1 MIKKLAPV
9 LIVDRIEPLLPLWD
23 ALGFRRTAE
32 VPHGEGLGF
41 VILERDGVEVMY
53 QTLDSVGAD
62 EPRVLEGS
70 RPPGAAALF
79 IEVDDLEAMAKAL
92 PSGTEVINARRQ
104 TFYGSTE
111 TIFRDGAGNVITLA
125 QMA

>member
-23 ALGFRRTAE
+23 ALGFRRTE
-32 VPHGEGLGF
+32 VPHGEALGF
-41 VILERDGVEVMY
+41 VILERDGIEVMY
-53 QTLDSVGAD
+53 QTRDSVGAD

-92 PSGTEVINARRQ
+92 PSGTEIINARRQ

>member
-1 MIKKLAPV
+1 
-9 LIVDRIEPLLPLWD
+9 
-23 ALGFRRTAE
+23 
-32 VPHGEGLGF
+32 
-41 VILERDGVEVMY
+41 
-53 QTLDSVGAD
+53 
-62 EPRVLEGS
+62 
-70 RPPGAAALF
+70 
-79 IEVDDLEAMAKAL
+79 MAKAL